1 MAFFRENSRTLS
13 AVLAANSTRVAVEG
27 EEKQLNASFVTANYF
42 RELGGT
48 PILGRVLDPA
58 RDEASGAE
66 PVVVLGHGYW
76 QRHFGADPLVVGRTI
91 RLNGKAAT
99 VVGVAAGD
107 FSGLSLSEPILWAAV
122 TQQPYFTT
130 GSHLLTDF
138 SVESAGVQM
147 WGRLAPGQNPKAAEE
162 ELRSLAAELRK
173 QHPTA
178 IWEDERLPSEP
189 GAYAA
194 TSLIGDR
201 RGTGTEQRDP
211 VYPIFALV
219 GTLTLLILAV
229 ACGNLGS
236 LLLAR
241 GVARQR
247 EIAIRVA
254 IGAGNGRLIRQLF
267 TESLLLA
274 MLGSI
279 AGLAVGYVVL
289 RGLLVVAKGPAWLN
303 AAPDWRVV
311 VFALAAGFA
320 SAILFGLTPALQVG
334 RQHHRA
340 IFTRQVLIGA
350 QVAASCVLMIVAG
363 LLGRA
368 LDHATSTDP
377 GFEYRQVVSIDPG
390 LSRYSYSPARAQ
402 AYLDSLQDRLRAIP
416 GVQSISLAIS
426 PPLGHVT
433 ISAGIDVDGRPVG
446 MQLNRVDTRF
456 FETMKIPLLRGRN
469 LKPGDTHVAVI
480 SESMARLAWPGQDAL
495 GKTFTLGQPYTVVG
509 ICGSVRLAKFGDS
522 DSVQAYLPVEPG
534 DQTALNIL
542 VRTAASPQDLAR
554 AAVAAARAMDAE
566 TFPDVQL
573 LSTAFRTRLEGAE
586 YSAWAVSVLGFIAH
600 LLACLGIVGS
610 GGLRGLAAH
619 QGNRHP
625 DGARRP
631 IFAGALGGA
640 APILTPRR
648 GRPDRGLGRSGRAL
662 PGPPRETLRHQQFRS
677 CHLPGR
683 DRRLS
688 RDRDD
693 RGALARQTGVAYRS
707 VARAASRVVRRFSVW
722 HTISIGGRH
731 VSTACRNTGCVWR
744 DLPWSEYRRSAHYR
758 ISEVGPAGAFGTL
771 RGVPQRAVEV
781 RQPQSGTVPE
791 RQPCTAAD

>member
-1 MAFFRENSRTLS
+1 MA
-13 AVLAANSTRVAVEG
+13 
-27 EEKQLNASFVTANYF
+27 TA
-42 RELGGT
+42 
-48 PILGRVLDPA
+48 ILGRLLDPS
-58 RDEASGAE
+58 RDEAPGAE

-91 RLNGKAAT
+91 RLNGKPAT
-99 VVGVAAGD
+99 VVGVAGSD
-107 FSGLSLSEPILWAAV
+107 FSGLSLSEPTLWAAI
-122 TQQPYFTT
+122 TQQPYFAT
-130 GSHLLTDF
+130 GSRLLTDF
-138 SVESAGVQM
+138 SVESPGVQM
-147 WGRLAPGQNPKAAEE
+147 WGRLQPGQNPKAAEE
-162 ELRSLAAELRK
+162 ELRSLAAELRR

-194 TSLIGDR
+194 SSLIGNR

-236 LLLAR
+236 MLLAR

-274 MLGSI
+274 MLGSL

-289 RGLLVVAKGPAWLN
+289 RGLLVAAKGPAWLN
-303 AAPDWRVV
+303 ASPDWRVV

-368 LDHATSTDP
+368 LDHAASTDP

-390 LSRYSYSPARAQ
+390 TWRSTAI
-402 AYLDSLQDRLRAIP
+402 LRPGRRHIWTRCRTAFGPLP
-416 GVQSISLAIS
+416 GVQGISLAIS

-446 MQLNRVDTRF
+446 MQLNHVDPRF

-469 LKPGDTHVAVI
+469 LKHGETHVAVI
-480 SESMARLAWPGQDAL
+480 SESMARMAWPGQDAL
-495 GKTFTLGQPYTVVG
+495 GKSFTLGQPITVVG

-522 DSVQAYLPVEPG
+522 DSAQAYLPIEPG
-534 DQTALNIL
+534 DQTDFECSGEDGRIAPGSGSSCHGGGPGAGRRCNP
-542 VRTAASPQDLAR
+542 RGQTA
-554 AAVAAARAMDAE
+554 E
-566 TFPDVQL
+566 HQL
-573 LSTAFRTRLEGAE
+573 SHEVGRSAIQRL
-586 YSAWAVSVLGFIAH
+586 AVSVLGFIAH
-600 LLACLGIVGS
+600 LLACLGI
-610 GGLRGLAAH
+610 
-619 QGNRHP
+619 
-625 DGARRP
+625 
-631 IFAGALGGA
+631 AGVVAYA
-640 APILTPRR
+640 VSQRT
-648 GRPDRGLGRSGRAL
+648 
-662 PGPPRETLRHQQFRS
+662 REIGIRM
-677 CHLPGR
+677 
-683 DRRLS
+683 
-688 RDRDD
+688 
-693 RGALARQTGVAYRS
+693 ALARNLRRCSRWFSGNS
-707 VARAASRVVRRFSVW
+707 RAPSW
-722 HTISIGGRH
+722 
-731 VSTACRNTGCVWR
+731 
-744 DLPWSEYRRSAHYR
+744 
-758 ISEVGPAGAFGTL
+758 PA
-771 RGVPQRAVEV
+771 
-781 RQPQSGTVPE
+781 
-791 RQPCTAAD
+791 

>member
-48 PILGRVLDPA
+48 AILGRVLDPA
-58 RDEASGAE
+58 LDEASGVE

-107 FSGLSLSEPILWAAV
+107 FSGLSLNEPILWAAV
-122 TQQPYFTT
+122 TQQPYFTA
-130 GSHLLTDF
+130 GSRLLTDF
-138 SVESAGVQM
+138 SVESPGVQM

-173 QHPTA
+173 QYPTA

-201 RGTGTEQRDP
+201 RGTGTERRDP

-320 SAILFGLTPALQVG
+320 SAVLFGLTPALQVG

-340 IFTRQVLIGA
+340 IFARQVLIAA

-368 LDHATSTDP
+368 LDHATSSDP

-390 LSRYSYSPARAQ
+390 LSRHSYSPARAQ
-402 AYLDSLQDRLRAIP
+402 AYLDSLQDRLRALP
-416 GVQSISLAIS
+416 GVHSISLAIS
-426 PPLGHVT
+426 PPLGRVT
-433 ISAGIDVDGRPVG
+433 ISAGIDVDGRSVG
-446 MQLNRVDTRF
+446 MQLNRVDPRF

-469 LKPGDTHVAVI
+469 LKQGDTHVAVI

-495 GKTFTLGQPYTVVG
+495 GKSFTLGQPFTVVG

-542 VRTAASPQDLAR
+542 VRTAAPPQDLAR
-554 AAVAAARAMDAE
+554 ATAAAARAMDPE
-566 TFPDVQL
+566 TVPEVQL

-600 LLACLGIVGS
+600 LLACLGIAGVVAYAVSQRTKEIGIRVALGAQSSQVLSVVLRQFSLPVVAGLIVG
-610 GGLRGLAAH
+610 
-619 QGNRHP
+619 
-625 DGARRP
+625 
-631 IFAGALGGA
+631 LGGA
-640 APILTPRR
+640 AALSQFLR
-648 GRPDRGLGRSGRAL
+648 GRLYGISNFDPATYLGAIAVFLVTVTVAALLPARRAL
-662 PGPPRETLRHQQFRS
+662 RIDPLRALRH
-677 CHLPGR
+677 
-683 DRRLS
+683 
-688 RDRDD
+688 
-693 RGALARQTGVAYRS
+693 
-707 VARAASRVVRRFSVW
+707 
-722 HTISIGGRH
+722 
-731 VSTACRNTGCVWR
+731 
-744 DLPWSEYRRSAHYR
+744 E
-758 ISEVGPAGAFGTL
+758 
-771 RGVPQRAVEV
+771 
-781 RQPQSGTVPE
+781 
-791 RQPCTAAD
+791 